1 MLFMVRG
8 FMKYFTSPENTLP
21 SVTLG
26 LTAEETG
33 RKFPLHQKYS
43 WSLLEVEK
51 WLNYFFSK

>member
-43 WSLLEVEK
+43 
-51 WLNYFFSK
+51 